1 MDLQHAICR
10 PENHSKFR
18 EKRLYKRF
26 LNNASQGLSFSEEV
40 VCEMG
45 PISYRKHAD
54 FSWLFHPVGPLAS
67 GTTLKKIR
75 KNRHNV
81 HWNIN
86 SLTQEA
92 GSASVQALTMNTKAS
107 FKMYS
112 DQSKYCNA
120 VGRTGQI
127 NVHTSLQESFTED
140 WESQNRNSKWQ
151 EFVQKKL
158 GKTTEK
164 CFNKQITREKC
175 ENKSGALL
183 PLRKQHRVLDYVS
196 SPGVNVQN
204 CLNKTASAAGVKSIE
219 IPQSLHLQDIQ
230 DLDDGSHVYHTNN
243 IFKQGIFTGKDS
255 TVKEVNLAKC
265 PSQES
270 TRHLHCKP
278 VAELSSL
285 RYALNNWR
293 FKLPWQKVT
302 LEGLKRALI
311 DPNYLMRLEALITCA
326 SGAVNGL
333 QQNLDPG
340 KGAQCEGL
348 KVQTVPQE
356 LQDLIVSALNDPVR
370 RVQMAAAVCQ
380 YVMRTPNSRAKDILK
395 CTLKQDLTGT
405 GADSWMAAQCLAIDG
420 DTSQSVI
427 QRLLSQHFLCDS
439 PSDQKQSLVLLSS
452 ISRKT
457 TLVRSLLAEELSNA
471 NWRIRFQAC
480 NSIALLRGP
489 INKDLCNKLI
499 HMMWNDW
506 SCDVRKAAAQ
516 ALSKLDRDLHIELSV
531 KLKGGPTAKRLEALM
546 FIGQLNIMTPKL
558 LPTFLQCFNDDFV
571 AVRKQACLTAAS
583 LIIKDQTVLDQ
594 LINLMQNDPLWEVK
608 VEAINALGRIGCITP
623 GLQELLMWALHLEEE
638 PSVRIAACEAL
649 SSLEAKGPELQRF
662 LQERYALESN
672 IEVQRHI
679 EGLLEKFGYSLEGDE
694 STIQEIKQQVE
705 LLCSKHTISMKVL
718 VVEEM
723 EKQRQQISL
732 C

>member
-1 MDLQHAICR
+1 
-10 PENHSKFR
+10 
-18 EKRLYKRF
+18 
-26 LNNASQGLSFSEEV
+26 
-40 VCEMG
+40 
-45 PISYRKHAD
+45 
-54 FSWLFHPVGPLAS
+54 
-67 GTTLKKIR
+67 
-75 KNRHNV
+75 
-81 HWNIN
+81 
-86 SLTQEA
+86 
-92 GSASVQALTMNTKAS
+92 
-107 FKMYS
+107 MYS
-112 DQSKYCNA
+112 DQSKWCNA

-127 NVHTSLQESFTED
+127 NVHTSLQESSTED
-140 WESQNRNSKWQ
+140 WESQSRNSKWQ

-158 GKTTEK
+158 GKTTK
-164 CFNKQITREKC
+164 QCFNKQIIKDNC
-175 ENKSGALL
+175 ENKSGPLL

-196 SPGVNVQN
+196 SPVGVNVQI

-230 DLDDGSHVYHTNN
+230 DQYDSSHAYHTNN
-243 IFKQGIFTGKDS
+243 IFKQEIFTGKNS
-255 TVKEVNLAKC
+255 TVKEVNVDLAKC
-265 PSQES
+265 PSEIGDLRSPEFSRQES
-270 TRHLHCKP
+270 TRHLHCKS

-285 RYALNNWR
+285 RYALAKWR

-302 LEGLKRALI
+302 IEGLKRALI

-333 QQNLDPG
+333 QHNLDPG
-340 KGAQCEGL
+340 KGAQCEGR

-380 YVMRTPNSRAKDILK
+380 YVMRTPNSRAKDILT

-439 PSDQKQSLVLLSS
+439 PSDRKQSLVLLSS

-531 KLKGGPTAKRLEALM
+531 KLKGGPTAQRLEALM

-608 VEAINALGRIGCITP
+608 VEAMNALGRIGCITP

-672 IEVQRHI
+672 TEVQWHI
-679 EGLLEKFGYSLEGDE
+679 EGLLEKYGYSLEGEE